1 MGGELSEEEIPENI
15 CGKIIFLT
23 EPGAERKLPFL
34 CWRSKG
40 HRGSHRTY
48 YYWANEDDP

>member
-40 HRGSHRTY
+40 HLVVAPNLLLLGQ
-48 YYWANEDDP
+48 